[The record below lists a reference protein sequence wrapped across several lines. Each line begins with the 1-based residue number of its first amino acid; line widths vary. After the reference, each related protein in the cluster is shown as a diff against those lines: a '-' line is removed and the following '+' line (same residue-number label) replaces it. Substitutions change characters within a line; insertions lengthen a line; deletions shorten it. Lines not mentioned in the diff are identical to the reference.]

1 MKRLLFL
8 FGLLLFSITACKGP
22 QQAIGSGGG
31 KTPFLW
37 ENANVYFMLTDR
49 FNNGSTK
56 NDLNFGRSTPTATL
70 RGFMGG
76 DIKGITQKIEEGYF
90 DKLGITAIWFT
101 PVVEQIH
108 DFVDEGTGVTYGF
121 HGYWTK
127 DWTRLDPNFGTE
139 KELAELVKKAHQRG
153 IRIILDVVIN
163 HTGPETK
170 QDPLWPGWVRTEPQC
185 TYKDYRSTIECTLV
199 KNLPDIKTDSN
210 TPVEL
215 PAFLVAK
222 WKKEGRYE
230 KEVAELDAFFK
241 RTGYPRAPRFYVI
254 KWLTDYIR
262 QHGVDGYRCD
272 TAKHVEESVWAELRK
287 EADLAFADW
296 KKANPAKVL
305 DNNPF
310 YMVGEVYYYK
320 ISSGRLYDFGDK
332 KVDYFDNGF
341 TSLLN
346 FDLKDDAQNS
356 YENIFSKYSTLLN

>member
-1 MKRLLFL
+1 MH
-8 FGLLLFSITACKGP
+8 P
-22 QQAIGSGGG
+22 G
-31 KTPFLW
+31 K
-37 ENANVYFMLTDR
+37 
-49 FNNGSTK
+49 
-56 NDLNFGRSTPTATL
+56 
-70 RGFMGG
+70 
-76 DIKGITQKIEEGYF
+76 
-90 DKLGITAIWFT
+90 
-101 PVVEQIH
+101 
-108 DFVDEGTGVTYGF
+108 
-121 HGYWTK
+121 
-127 DWTRLDPNFGTE
+127 
-139 KELAELVKKAHQRG
+139 
-153 IRIILDVVIN
+153 
-163 HTGPETK
+163 
-170 QDPLWPGWVRTEPQC
+170 
-185 TYKDYRSTIECTLV
+185 

-320 ISSGRLYDFGDK
+320 ISKRTPVRFRR
-332 KVDYFDNGF
+332 
-341 TSLLN
+341 
-346 FDLKDDAQNS
+346 
-356 YENIFSKYSTLLN
+356 